1 MEFVTHFWNLLGL
14 RSVEALVTIQ
24 PKIECFHYP
33 DNSAGRKK
41 LAEDCYNSVLGR
53 ISMPQDSLEDE
64 GENAPEGSPKLLSS

>member
-1 MEFVTHFWNLLGL
+1 L

-24 PKIECFHYP
+24 PRIECFHYP

-53 ISMPQDSLEDE
+53 NVMPQDGSEDE
-64 GENAPEGSPKLLSS
+64 SENVSEGSPKLLSS